1 MALERIDCSICLEE
15 IKDTQRITVIRSCQH
30 GFHELCL
37 QPWLQTKSTCPNCR
51 GPLRNEEE
59 TLSHQRQSELN
70 ELDRVY
76 LTYTLFTWVLQNFN
90 GVQFKRHSN
99 AIHEFLSHIRWNS
112 IRPLLFPMT
121 SRNRTSLT
129 SIKTLRV
136 YCVAREQVLFNQ
148 LHPDQAHR
156 VIHRNPR
163 NLQIQREIQQELTT
177 FAQRLC

>member
-1 MALERIDCSICLEE
+1 MDLEPIDCSICLEQ
-15 IKDTQRITVIRSCQH
+15 IKEDQTITVIRSCQH

-76 LTYTLFTWVLQNFN
+76 LTYILFSWVLQTFT
-90 GVQFKRHSN
+90 GVQFKRHSSE
-99 AIHEFLSHIRWNS
+99 IHEFLSHFRWNS
-112 IRPLLFPMT
+112 MRPLLFPMT
-121 SRNRTSLT
+121 SRNKTSLS

-136 YCVAREQVLFNQ
+136 YCVAREQVLFCQ
-148 LHPDQAHR
+148 LHSNQAHR
-156 VIHRNPR
+156 LIHRNPR
-163 NLQIQREIQQELTT
+163 NVQIHREIQQQLMA
-177 FAQRLC
+177 FAERLS